1 MMRKL
6 VDLKIRYSN
15 SNEFSK
21 LLLWLKKFG
30 YHVIAVEGLKEKPL
44 QVKGIRILKR
54 ITIEATSEGEAKRK
68 LRGIKQRYDIVALKP
83 KSYGVARLA
92 ARDGRVDLI
101 PIDEDTLRYVDLS
114 EIRLLEKSRG
124 AFELVLSTIYL
135 NRYNTR
141 FIKAL
146 QSKLMLLTR
155 YDAPLVVTSGASN
168 VYELWHP
175 KHVIGLLMLYGV
187 SEYKAL
193 DTISFTP
200 NTIIGKE

>member
-30 YHVIAVEGLKEKPL
+30 YYVIAVEGLKEKPL

-101 PIDEDTLRYVDLS
+101 PIDENTLRYVDLS

-155 YDAPLVVTSGASN
+155 YDVPLVVTSGASN

-200 NTIIGKE
+200 NTIIGRE

>member
-6 VDLKIRYSN
+6 VDLKIRYFN

-30 YHVIAVEGLKEKPL
+30 YYVIAVEGLKEKPL
-44 QVKGIRILKR
+44 QVKGIRILRR
-54 ITIEATSEGEAKRK
+54 ITIEAISEGEAKRK

-124 AFELVLSTIYL
+124 AFELVLSTMYL
-135 NRYNTR
+135 NRYNMR

-155 YDAPLVVTSGASN
+155 YDVPLVVTSGASN

-200 NTIIGKE
+200 NTIIGRE

>member
-30 YHVIAVEGLKEKPL
+30 YYVIAVEGLKEKPL

-101 PIDEDTLRYVDLS
+101 PIDENTLRYVDLS

-155 YDAPLVVTSGASN
+155 YDVPLVVTSGASN

>member
-1 MMRKL
+1 MIRKL

-30 YHVIAVEGLKEKPL
+30 YYVIAVEGLKEKPL
-44 QVKGIRILKR
+44 QVKGIRILRR

-124 AFELVLSTIYL
+124 AFELVLSTMYL
-135 NRYNTR
+135 NRHNTR

-175 KHVIGLLMLYGV
+175 EHVIGLLMLYGV

>member
-30 YHVIAVEGLKEKPL
+30 YYVIAVEGLEEKPL
-44 QVKGIRILKR
+44 QVKGVRILKR

-101 PIDEDTLRYVDLS
+101 PMDEDTLRYVDLS

-200 NTIIGKE
+200 STIIGKE